1 MRMPIKDGR
10 PRVNVKPYRPNICT
24 VQLKGQT
31 FGWPSTRAAP
41 CKRSLI
47 IMIIIK
53 SKLCWIAAQR
63 LSLKPGTEERNGMER
78 RNRTDEGN
86 RTTGWNDGTEPQNG
100 TAEQNDGTE

>member
-1 MRMPIKDGR
+1 M
-10 PRVNVKPYRPNICT
+10 YYCY
-24 VQLKGQT
+24 Q
-31 FGWPSTRAAP
+31 
-41 CKRSLI
+41 CLI

-78 RNRTDEGN
+78 PNRTDEGN
-86 RTTGWNDGTEPQNG
+86 GTTGRNGGTEPQNG